1 MIAARDALALP
12 RRRPR
17 RPGRCSRRLFV
28 FCVFAWCASAR
39 PACAGSVLAPIRS
52 ACRACP
58 VGQPAGCGRR
68 PRARFPAPG
77 YDAR

>member
-1 MIAARDALALP
+1 M
-12 RRRPR
+12 
-17 RPGRCSRRLFV
+17 
-28 FCVFAWCASAR
+28 FAWCASAR